1 MSSNATSAPEP
12 GQTLA
17 GKYLVEEVLGV
28 GGMGVV
34 VAAKHLQLDQ
44 KVAIKYLLPA
54 ALLNPEVVE
63 RFAREARAAAK
74 IRGEHVARVIDVGQ
88 FDDGAPYMVMEHLEG
103 HDLAKHLELYG
114 PLPVEDAVRFL
125 LETCEAL
132 AEAHSAKIVH
142 RDLKPSNMFLSKQ
155 PDKSAII
162 KVLDFG
168 ISKTGDAPSASLT
181 KTSAL
186 MGTAFYMSPEQLTNP
201 KGVDHRSDIW
211 SLGVILYELLAGRQP
226 FMGES
231 VPEIIGAILSNNPD
245 GLRTLRADVP
255 VGLEAVIVKCMQ
267 TKAAD
272 RYQSVAGLAAALG
285 PFAHV
290 RDRVSIDITAR
301 VLGEAVSSA
310 EPPKNPNLSKAT
322 VLGAPSPTQQTGPT
336 TQQSAQQGSTL
347 PSQPPPSAQ
356 GTPGI
361 GDTGSGASGPAVGAV
376 TTHALATSAITT
388 TPKRTPVPLIAGAA
402 ALVIVGAV
410 FGGMKLS
417 GGAKNDAP
425 PAAATGLVAPPPV
438 VAPQATAATT
448 TTILPANGIAS
459 TNPPP
464 PEPSPAPPTP
474 VNAGSPTNAAAPR
487 GNAAVAAPNVA
498 RPGTP
503 VAAAPASAKP
513 GALPPGATPPA
524 SAAAPPATVAAPTPA
539 APPAPAP
546 ATSSKS
552 NPLQMGIK

>member
-1 MSSNATSAPEP
+1 MSSNATSAPEA

-28 GGMGVV
+28 GGMGIV
-34 VAAKHLQLDQ
+34 VAARHLQLDQ

-103 HDLAKHLELYG
+103 HDLAKHLELHG
-114 PLPVEDAVRFL
+114 PLPIEDSIRFL

-142 RDLKPSNMFLSKQ
+142 RDLKPSNMFLSTQ

-226 FMGES
+226 FLGES
-231 VPEIIGAILSNNPD
+231 VPEIIGAILTNSPD
-245 GLRTLRADVP
+245 GVRTLRPDVP
-255 VGLEAVIVKCMQ
+255 VALEEVIGKCLQ
-267 TKAAD
+267 SKAAD

-290 RDRVSIDITAR
+290 RDRISVDIIAR
-301 VLGEAVSSA
+301 VLGEAAPVA
-310 EPPKNPNLSKAT
+310 AAPPKNPNLAKAT
-322 VLGAPSPTQQTGPT
+322 VLGGQIAQPQQTTPT
-336 TQQSAQQGSTL
+336 MESANAARVSPAAST
-347 PSQPPPSAQ
+347 SAPPPSLQ
-356 GTPGI
+356 
-361 GDTGSGASGPAVGAV
+361 SASEKQEAPAVAAV

-388 TPKRTPVPLIAGAA
+388 APKRTPMPLIAGAA
-402 ALVIVGAV
+402 ILVVAVAV

-417 GGAKNDAP
+417 ASSKSEAP
-425 PAAATGLVAPPPV
+425 PVAATGLVPAAPVDPHP
-438 VAPQATAATT
+438 TGTSI
-448 TTILPANGIAS
+448 TTILPAVTAA
-459 TNPPP
+459 TNPAADPAPATPSATAAAATNATTPRGNTPP
-464 PEPSPAPPTP
+464 RTAVPAPPAPAKSGAP
-474 VNAGSPTNAAAPR
+474 VANAAPPAS
-487 GNAAVAAPNVA
+487 AAP
-498 RPGTP
+498 
-503 VAAAPASAKP
+503 AAPASA
-513 GALPPGATPPA
+513 A
-524 SAAAPPATVAAPTPA
+524 PA
-539 APPAPAP
+539 AVPVSAP
-546 ATSSKS
+546 SSSTKS

>member
-1 MSSNATSAPEP
+1 MSSKATSAPEA

-28 GGMGVV
+28 GGMGIVV
-34 VAAKHLQLDQ
+34 SARHLQLDQ

-103 HDLAKHLELYG
+103 HDLAKHLDLHG
-114 PLPVEDAVRFL
+114 PLPIEDAVRFL

-132 AEAHSAKIVH
+132 AEAHAAKIVH

-168 ISKTGDAPSASLT
+168 ISKTGDAPSAALT

-226 FMGES
+226 FPGES
-231 VPEIIGAILSNNPD
+231 VPEIIGAILTNTPD
-245 GLRTLRADVP
+245 GLRTVRPDVP
-255 VGLEAVIVKCMQ
+255 IGLEEVIAKCMQ
-267 TKAAD
+267 SKAVD

-285 PFAHV
+285 PFAHA
-290 RDRVSIDITAR
+290 RDRLSIDVTAR
-301 VLGEAVSSA
+301 VLGEAVA
-310 EPPKNPNLSKAT
+310 TDDAPKKTNPNLSKAT
-322 VLGAPSPTQQTGPT
+322 VLGGQIAQPQQTSPNT
-336 TQQSAQQGSTL
+336 MESASAPASAAPPSTAA
-347 PSQPPPSAQ
+347 STPPPSLQA
-356 GTPGI
+356 
-361 GDTGSGASGPAVGAV
+361 GSSTTGPAVAAV

-388 TPKRTPVPLIAGAA
+388 TPKRTPMPLVAGAA
-402 ALVIVGAV
+402 AIVIGLAV
-410 FGGMKLS
+410 LGGMKLS
-417 GGAKNDAP
+417 SSNAKPDAP
-425 PAAATGLVAPPPV
+425 PAAAAGLVPAPLVDPH
-438 VAPQATAATT
+438 ASASAATT
-448 TTILPANGIAS
+448 TTILPATTTAA
-459 TNPPP
+459 
-464 PEPSPAPPTP
+464 SPAPDPSPGTS
-474 VNAGSPTNAAAPR
+474 VASTAAGTNGAAPR
-487 GNAAVAAPNVA
+487 ASTA
-498 RPGTP
+498 RTPGAP
-503 VAAAPASAKP
+503 VAAAPASAAAAKSAAP
-513 GALPPGATPPA
+513 LANAAPPA
-524 SAAAPPATVAAPTPA
+524 SAAASAPVAAPN
-539 APPAPAP
+539 
-546 ATSSKS
+546 SSTKS

>member
-1 MSSNATSAPEP
+1 MSSNATSAPEA

-28 GGMGVV
+28 GGMGIV
-34 VAAKHLQLDQ
+34 VAARHLQLDQ

-103 HDLAKHLELYG
+103 HDLAKHLDLHG
-114 PLPVEDAVRFL
+114 PLPIEDAVRFL

-132 AEAHSAKIVH
+132 AEAHAAKIVH

-168 ISKTGDAPSASLT
+168 ISKTGDAPSAALT

-226 FMGES
+226 FLGES
-231 VPEIIGAILSNNPD
+231 VPEIIGAILTNTPD
-245 GLRTLRADVP
+245 GLRTVRPDVP
-255 VGLEAVIVKCMQ
+255 VGLEEVIAKCMQ
-267 TKAAD
+267 SKAAD

-290 RDRVSIDITAR
+290 RDRMSIDVTAR
-301 VLGEAVSSA
+301 VLGEAFA
-310 EPPKNPNLSKAT
+310 ADDAPKKTNPNLSKAT
-322 VLGAPSPTQQTGPT
+322 VLGGQIAQPQQTPNTMESDG
-336 TQQSAQQGSTL
+336 AST
-347 PSQPPPSAQ
+347 PPPSLHA
-356 GTPGI
+356 
-361 GDTGSGASGPAVGAV
+361 GASATGPAVAAV
-376 TTHALATSAITT
+376 TTHALSTSAITT
-388 TPKRTPVPLIAGAA
+388 KPKRTPMPLVAAGAA
-402 ALVIVGAV
+402 IVIALAV
-410 FGGMKLS
+410 VGGMKLS
-417 GGAKNDAP
+417 SSNAKPDAPP
-425 PAAATGLVAPPPV
+425 PAAAGLVPAPPVDPH
-438 VAPQATAATT
+438 ASTATT
-448 TTILPANGIAS
+448 TTILPATTTAASPALDPSPGTTVAS
-459 TNPPP
+459 T
-464 PEPSPAPPTP
+464 A
-474 VNAGSPTNAAAPR
+474 AATNGAAPR
-487 GNAAVAAPNVA
+487 ASTA
-498 RPGTP
+498 RTPGAP
-503 VAAAPASAKP
+503 VAAAPASAAP
-513 GALPPGATPPA
+513 ARSAAPLA
-524 SAAAPPATVAAPTPA
+524 SAAAPTLPASAAPAPVAAPN
-539 APPAPAP
+539 
-546 ATSSKS
+546 SSTKS

>member
-1 MSSNATSAPEP
+1 MSSKATSAPEA

-28 GGMGVV
+28 GGMGIVV
-34 VAAKHLQLDQ
+34 SARHLQLDQ

-103 HDLAKHLELYG
+103 HDLAKHLDLHG
-114 PLPVEDAVRFL
+114 PLPIEDAVRFL

-132 AEAHSAKIVH
+132 AEAHAAKIVH

-168 ISKTGDAPSASLT
+168 ISKTGDAPSAALT

-211 SLGVILYELLAGRQP
+211 SLGVIIYELLAGRQP
-226 FMGES
+226 FLGES
-231 VPEIIGAILSNNPD
+231 VPEIIGAILTNTPD
-245 GLRTLRADVP
+245 GLRTVRPDVP
-255 VGLEAVIVKCMQ
+255 VGLEEVIAKCMQ
-267 TKAAD
+267 SKAAE

-290 RDRVSIDITAR
+290 RDRMSIDVTAR
-301 VLGEAVSSA
+301 VLGEAVA
-310 EPPKNPNLSKAT
+310 TDDAPKKTNPNLSKAT
-322 VLGAPSPTQQTGPT
+322 VLGGQIAQPQQTSPDT
-336 TQQSAQQGSTL
+336 LESASAPASTAA
-347 PSQPPPSAQ
+347 PVA
-356 GTPGI
+356 
-361 GDTGSGASGPAVGAV
+361 AV

-388 TPKRTPVPLIAGAA
+388 KPKRTSLPLIAGGAA
-402 ALVIVGAV
+402 IVVALAV
-410 FGGMKLS
+410 LGGMKLS
-417 GGAKNDAP
+417 GSNATPDASP
-425 PAAATGLVAPPPV
+425 TTAAGLVPTTTV
-438 VAPQATAATT
+438 EPQASTATT
-448 TTILPANGIAS
+448 TTILPATTTAA
-459 TNPPP
+459 
-464 PEPSPAPPTP
+464 SPAPDPAPGTT
-474 VNAGSPTNAAAPR
+474 VASTAAATNGAAPR
-487 GNAAVAAPNVA
+487 ASTARTPGAP
-498 RPGTP
+498 
-503 VAAAPASAKP
+503 APASAAP
-513 GALPPGATPPA
+513 GRSATPLANAGPRA
-524 SAAAPPATVAAPTPA
+524 SAAAPTLPASA
-539 APPAPAP
+539 APAP
-546 ATSSKS
+546 VVAPNSSTKS

>member
-255 VGLEAVIVKCMQ
+255 VGLETVIVKCMQ

-290 RDRVSIDITAR
+290 RDRLSIDITAR

-310 EPPKNPNLSKAT
+310 EPAKNPNLAKAT
-322 VLGAPSPTQQTGPT
+322 VLGAPPPTQQTGPQS
-336 TQQSAQQGSTL
+336 QQSAGSTL
-347 PSQPPPSAQ
+347 PSQSTPSSQA
-356 GTPGI
+356 TPGI
-361 GDTGSGASGPAVGAV
+361 SDTGAGASAPAVGAV

-388 TPKRTPVPLIAGAA
+388 TPKKTPVPLLAGVA
-402 ALVIVGAV
+402 ALVIAAAV

-425 PAAATGLVAPPPV
+425 AAAATGLVAPPPV

-448 TTILPANGIAS
+448 TTILPANGS
-459 TNPPP
+459 TNTNPPP
-464 PEPSPAPPTP
+464 PDPSPAPPTP
-474 VNAGSPTNAAAPR
+474 VNAGTPNSAPAPR
-487 GNAAVAAPNVA
+487 GNAPIAA
-498 RPGTP
+498 RPGAP

-513 GALPPGATPPA
+513 GAPAAQTPPA
-524 SAAAPPATVAAPTPA
+524 SAAAPPPATVAAPAPA

>member
-1 MSSNATSAPEP
+1 MSSSKATSAPEA

-28 GGMGVV
+28 GGMGIVV
-34 VAAKHLQLDQ
+34 SARHLQLDQ

-103 HDLAKHLELYG
+103 HDLAKHLDLHG
-114 PLPVEDAVRFL
+114 PLPIEDAVRFL

-132 AEAHSAKIVH
+132 AEAHAAKIVH

-168 ISKTGDAPSASLT
+168 ISKTGDSPSAALT

-226 FMGES
+226 FPGES
-231 VPEIIGAILSNNPD
+231 VPEIIGAILTNTPD
-245 GLRTLRADVP
+245 GLRTVRPDVP
-255 VGLEAVIVKCMQ
+255 AGLEEVIVKCMQ
-267 TKAAD
+267 SKAAD

-290 RDRVSIDITAR
+290 RDRVSIDVTAR
-301 VLGEAVSSA
+301 VLGEAVA
-310 EPPKNPNLSKAT
+310 ADEAPKKTNPNLAKAT
-322 VLGAPSPTQQTGPT
+322 VLGGQIAQPQQTSPNTMESASAPASVAAPST
-336 TQQSAQQGSTL
+336 AAST
-347 PSQPPPSAQ
+347 PPPSLQA
-356 GTPGI
+356 
-361 GDTGSGASGPAVGAV
+361 GANATGPAVAAV

-388 TPKRTPVPLIAGAA
+388 HPKRTPMALVAGGAA
-402 ALVIVGAV
+402 IVIALAV
-410 FGGMKLS
+410 LGGMKLS
-417 GGAKNDAP
+417 SSNAKPDA
-425 PAAATGLVAPPPV
+425 PAAAAAGLVPAPSVDPH
-438 VAPQATAATT
+438 ASAATT
-448 TTILPANGIAS
+448 TTILPATTTAAS
-459 TNPPP
+459 PAA
-464 PEPSPAPPTP
+464 EPSPGAT
-474 VNAGSPTNAAAPR
+474 VASSAVATNGAAPR
-487 GNAAVAAPNVA
+487 ASTA
-498 RPGTP
+498 RTPGAP
-503 VAAAPASAKP
+503 VAAAAAKSAAPAAN
-513 GALPPGATPPA
+513 AAPPA
-524 SAAAPPATVAAPTPA
+524 SAAAAAVPASAAPAPVAAPN
-539 APPAPAP
+539 
-546 ATSSKS
+546 SSTKS